1 MSLFLIFYSESERKY
16 YEKRPFEDPFEI
28 HEKLKRNIMLQ
39 IQADPRTIDHSN
51 LDKRLEMNLRTIKP
65 SSMNENRKVDDVSTF
80 IFMLNLFR

>member
-1 MSLFLIFYSESERKY
+1 
-16 YEKRPFEDPFEI
+16 
-28 HEKLKRNIMLQ
+28 MLQ